1 MDGITYVRGTMKE
14 ITYPITVNQ
23 IEFGDAPGFRPGR
36 YRRKQCGQLVM
47 VRPIAEEYGNKT
59 FLGVLLGELAV
70 SQACSFDEATGLLK
84 VDRCMFNPMI
94 FIPEKNAVVFGYE
107 SWWGVI
113 KSEDQLRQIT
123 DADIQS
129 VWYVK
134 ALKQI
139 GEEIA
144 KAEADEKA

>member
-1 MDGITYVRGTMKE
+1 MSGIE
-14 ITYPITVNQ
+14 YPITVNQ
-23 IEFGDAPGFRPGR
+23 IEFGDAPGYKPERYGRP
-36 YRRKQCGQLVM
+36 QCGLLVM
-47 VRPIAEEYGNKT
+47 VRPVAKEYGDKT
-59 FLGVLLGELAV
+59 FLGVLLGEMAV
-70 SQACSFDEATGLLK
+70 SQACSFDKKSGVLK

-113 KSEDQLRQIT
+113 KSEGQLRQIT

-139 GEEIA
+139 GDEIA
-144 KAEADEKA
+144 KVPAEIKE

>member
-1 MDGITYVRGTMKE
+1 MSGIE
-14 ITYPITVNQ
+14 YPITVNK
-23 IEFGDAPGFRPGR
+23 IEFGDAPSYKPER
-36 YRRKQCGQLVM
+36 YGKPQCGLLVM
-47 VRPIAEEYGNKT
+47 VRPVGQEYGDKT
-59 FLGVLLGELAV
+59 FLGVLLGEMAV
-70 SQACSFDEATGLLK
+70 SQACSFDPASGVLK

-94 FIPEKNAVVFGYE
+94 FIPENNAVVFGYE

-113 KSEDQLRQIT
+113 KREDQLRQIT

-139 GEEIA
+139 GDEIA
-144 KAEADEKA
+144 KAGGRD